1 MGQNWSI
8 SDPNGVQMG
17 SNGFL
22 YQVGSIRNHS
32 QPKRT
37 HGDPKQPIFHFFRVS
52 ILDISDGSGELF
64 RKCSENGSGIFSGP
78 NFCAEESSRLMG
90 SKCQTE
96 PRRPFDGCGS
106 EGAFSP
112 AAPRQLPAAPAGPN
126 VGAPWNWEQ
135 HRENPSV
142 QALFGE

>member
-17 SNGFL
+17 SNGFP
-22 YQVGSIRNHS
+22 YQFGSIRTHS

-37 HGDPKQPIFHFFRVS
+37 HGDPKQPIFHLSGGS
-52 ILDISDGSGELF
+52 ILDISDGSEELF
-64 RKCSENGSGIFSGP
+64 RKCSKNGSGIFSGP

-96 PRRPFDGCGS
+96 PRRPFLGPTNFWD
-106 EGAFSP
+106 
-112 AAPRQLPAAPAGPN
+112 QKVLPLSAKSKHFYYNLSKTLG
-126 VGAPWNWEQ
+126 
-135 HRENPSV
+135 
-142 QALFGE
+142 L

>member
-1 MGQNWSI
+1 MASSNPAIVQKDENGLKLVHKN
-8 SDPNGVQMG
+8 PNRVQMG

-22 YQVGSIRNHS
+22 YQFGSIRTHS

-78 NFCAEESSRLMG
+78 NFCAEESSGLMG

-96 PRRPFDGCGS
+96 PRRPFLGPTSFWD
-106 EGAFSP
+106 
-112 AAPRQLPAAPAGPN
+112 QKVLPLSAKS
-126 VGAPWNWEQ
+126 Q
-135 HRENPSV
+135 H
-142 QALFGE
+142 FH